1 MVSPRVDW
9 SWRSRALGAG
19 DEWAGHGP
27 WPRLSSV
34 VCVPSSL
41 PHPHP
46 RDFLRTRKSGLVEG
60 WTGGRLG
67 AGVPLQPRG
76 LSDRPGWV
84 VFLTPAPAGPSS
96 GLPRPAPEDGDAR
109 QELLMEVLVRPR
121 PSGGWSYRLH
131 RRCPSSSAGSRA
143 GALPPRGPRRPP
155 GRVQGQ
161 GPRMRPSV
169 PCLQGPW
176 PSDPWNLGRNGL
188 SGHLSIGHRGSGRGA
203 QGLGL
208 PLPPLL
214 VLGTDAVGLPRPTC
228 PLESGSLG

>member
-76 LSDRPGWV
+76 LSDRPGLV

-96 GLPRPAPEDGDAR
+96 GLPRPAPEDGDGR
-109 QELLMEVLVRPR
+109 QEPPHGGPR
-121 PSGGWSYRLH
+121 APTAERRLELPAAPQVSIQQ
-131 RRCPSSSAGSRA
+131 RWLQGRS
-143 GALPPRGPRRPP
+143 LPPQGPRRPP

-161 GPRMRPSV
+161 GLRMRPSV

-188 SGHLSIGHRGSGRGA
+188 SGHVSIGHRGSG
-203 QGLGL
+203 
-208 PLPPLL
+208 
-214 VLGTDAVGLPRPTC
+214 
-228 PLESGSLG
+228 